1 MELKDAINQR
11 RSIRGYLDTPVSKE
25 VIREVL
31 ELAVR
36 AVSGVNSQPWEF
48 YVATGH
54 KLDKIKEYNM
64 QALRSHAPEDRVDP
78 KVPDGVYR
86 DRSRAIGKA
95 LLGAMK
101 ITREDKEGRAWW
113 GERGFRF
120 FDAPAVIFL
129 LMDDALE
136 EAAYRLDMGCVA
148 QNITLAAMEKGL
160 GTCVADQAVTY
171 QKSARKILGI
181 PENKRFVVGI
191 SIGYPDE
198 GFAANQVASKRE
210 PVDHITTWCGFEP

>member
-1 MELKDAINQR
+1 MELKEAVMKR
-11 RSIRGYLDTPVSKE
+11 RSIRGYLDTPVSRE

-31 ELAVR
+31 ELAVH

-48 YVATGH
+48 YVVAGD
-54 KLDKIKEYNM
+54 KLEELKAYNT
-64 QALRSHAPEDRVDP
+64 AAFRRRDAEDRADP
-78 KVPDGVYR
+78 EVPDGIYR

-95 LLGAMK
+95 LLGAMG
-101 ITREDKEGRAWW
+101 ITREDKEKRAWW

-129 LMDDALE
+129 LMDDSLE
-136 EAAYRLDMGCVA
+136 ETAYRLDMGCVT

-171 QKSARKILGI
+171 QKGAREILGI

-191 SIGYPDE
+191 SIGYPDN
-198 GFAANQVASKRE
+198 GFAANQVVSERE
-210 PVDHITTWCGFEP
+210 PVEDITVWCGL

>member
-1 MELKDAINQR
+1 MEVREAITKR
-11 RSIRGYLDTPVSKE
+11 RSIRGYLDTPVSRE

-48 YVATGH
+48 YVVAGD
-54 KLDKIKEYNM
+54 KLERLKEYNM
-64 QALRSHAPEDRVDP
+64 AASRRRDPEDRMDP
-78 KVPDGVYR
+78 DVPDGIYK

-95 LLGAMK
+95 LLGAMG
-101 ITREDKEGRAWW
+101 ITREDKERRAWW
-113 GERGFRF
+113 GERGFCF

-129 LMDDALE
+129 LMDDSLE
-136 EAAYRLDMGCVA
+136 ETAYRLDMGCVA

-171 QKSARKILGI
+171 QKGAREILGI
-181 PENKRFVVGI
+181 PENKRFVIGI

-198 GFAANQVASKRE
+198 GFAANQVVSQRE
-210 PVDHITTWCGFEP
+210 PVDNITTWCGL